1 MKKYLPMA
9 NQSRRAIAAT
19 ALALGL
25 TVSPASHADKSIAIA
40 GWKDLV
46 DNILKIKSNMKIIW
60 ETGTKT
66 LGAMQDNVAEVQA
79 VKNINTDINK
89 SLGSSGGFTNAH
101 NLRRDNGRMFTNH
114 GVSTGF
120 SSSGLSYVNPEL
132 GTSIRA
138 DEPTGAKASDF
149 SKIRKQVDKA
159 YYVPLD
165 MEANRDIEKDEP
177 RRKKLREA
185 ESRRSYAY
193 RQSAISAHALA
204 GTRKKSLPEMQKTVK
219 ETMNR
224 AFDAKSLREDMV
236 ANTRMLSMVA
246 ELLLQNQELLASSLE
261 LNAFQAGV
269 WHGIQD
275 SSAAQFMKNL
285 RR

>member
-1 MKKYLPMA
+1 MSSKKQL
-9 NQSRRAIAAT
+9 AAT
-19 ALALGL
+19 AILCGSLG
-25 TVSPASHADKSIAIA
+25 VAPMAHAGTIEIS

-89 SLGSSGGFTNAH
+89 SLGSSGGFTNAV
-101 NLRRDNGRMFTNH
+101 NLRKDNGRMFKNH

-159 YYVPLD
+159 YYAPLD

-219 ETMNR
+219 EVMDK
-224 AFDAKSLREDMV
+224 AFDAKSLREDVV

-275 SSAAQFMKNL
+275 SSAAQFMKKVQG
-285 RR
+285 

>member
-1 MKKYLPMA
+1 MNSKKQL
-9 NQSRRAIAAT
+9 AAT
-19 ALALGL
+19 AILCGSLG
-25 TVSPASHADKSIAIA
+25 VAPMAHAETFKIS
-40 GWKDLV
+40 GWKDLI
-46 DNILKIKSNMKIIW
+46 DNVLKIKSNMKIIW

-89 SLGSSGGFTNAH
+89 SLGSSGGFTNAV
-101 NLRRDNGRMFTNH
+101 NLRKDNGTMFKNH

-132 GTSIRA
+132 GKNIRA

-159 YYVPLD
+159 YYAPLD

-204 GTRKKSLPEMQKTVK
+204 GTRKKSLPEMQKAVK
-219 ETMNR
+219 EVMDK
-224 AFDAKSLREDMV
+224 AFDAKSLREDVV

-275 SSAAQFMKNL
+275 SSAAQFMKKVQG
-285 RR
+285 